1 MSHQDELMKLKRN
14 CFVLSFTRIS
24 SEAVWDFRFD
34 LQPTKG
40 ATENNKNHLTTQR
53 FENIFEE
60 IINLAGLI
68 SIGLSYS

>member
-1 MSHQDELMKLKRN
+1 MSHQDELMKFKRN
-14 CFVLSFTRIS
+14 CFGLSFTRIS

-34 LQPTKG
+34 LQPKG

-68 SIGLSYS
+68 SIVLSYS